1 MRIADLLLRPAVSA
15 LSVRIL
21 AAVALVSVAFDRPEL
36 WALIVFVMVVG
47 ILVAGRMLT
56 WQRIRQGARR
66 SRSAVSRD
74 LRSPKTTDLRRERH
88 LPGV

>member
-15 LSVRIL
+15 LSVRFL

-56 WQRIRQGARR
+56 WQRIRQGRPGEP
-66 SRSAVSRD
+66 RSAAASSWSRPS
-74 LRSPKTTDLRRERH
+74 SPSHSRIS
-88 LPGV
+88 G